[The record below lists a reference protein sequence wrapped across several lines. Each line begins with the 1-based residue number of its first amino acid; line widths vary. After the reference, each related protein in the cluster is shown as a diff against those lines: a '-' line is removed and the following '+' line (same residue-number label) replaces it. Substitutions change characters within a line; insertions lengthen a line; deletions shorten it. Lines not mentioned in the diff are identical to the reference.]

1 MNGSGSPRS
10 MRGAQRRSNPGRLK
24 VRMPLSE
31 TLGAPF
37 ARLTQRRGEE
47 GGAKGLV
54 CGYAENPWRAPTSP
68 RRRPGPRPANES
80 EPLRGA
86 LNKGLDPG
94 LRRGDARGFAQRR
107 KGRKGFSAAAGAPPS
122 QVAFDGAMA
131 SKGGRAADA
140 TPSRLP
146 YFFAPLRESL
156 QDRQH
161 TPRRKRTHPE
171 PPWIASSLHSSQ

>member
-1 MNGSGSPRS
+1 MNGSRSPRS

-31 TLGAPF
+31 TVGAPF

-94 LRRGDARGFAQRR
+94 LRRGDEISERFSYFVQACHEEESLKSSVTGSAQEFSFPRRGHAHYPNPDLPPRWGKDAKTWRLARLV
-107 KGRKGFSAAAGAPPS
+107 AAGW
-122 QVAFDGAMA
+122 G
-131 SKGGRAADA
+131 
-140 TPSRLP
+140 
-146 YFFAPLRESL
+146 
-156 QDRQH
+156 
-161 TPRRKRTHPE
+161 
-171 PPWIASSLHSSQ
+171 